1 MKNSVIGIFEIH
13 EIGQSLHNYYL
24 DQRKFELI
32 LPKKAYGKKFG
43 KQVVTKNLKTSK
55 TNCHEENSNNMMNC
69 INNFCAKKLG
79 CTLPWVQ
86 KSGAK
91 CTGKEKFEEFKNLSA
106 KLKGERIGNE
116 LMEEGCPI
124 PDCHQRAWTI
134 DFTENFDNEKGR
146 NESSSEIELTFPH
159 YTPVLVRNEIK
170 LYTFSSWIA
179 DIGGFMGLLLGE
191 SLVSYVLLGTHW
203 MTKLTIQK

>member
-1 MKNSVIGIFEIH
+1 MKNSKIGMFEIH

-24 DQRKFELI
+24 DQRKVEWI
-32 LPKKAYGKKFG
+32 LPNKTYMKKFG

-55 TNCHEENSNNMMNC
+55 TNCHEDNSNNMMNC

-86 KSGAK
+86 ENGTK

-106 KLKGERIGNE
+106 QLKGDSIGNE

-124 PDCHQRAWTI
+124 PNCHQRAWTV
-134 DFTENFDNEKGR
+134 DFTEKFDNVK

-159 YTPVLVRNEIK
+159 YTTVLVRNEIK
-170 LYTFSSWIA
+170 LYTISSFFA
-179 DIGGFMGLLLGE
+179 DIGGFVGLLLGE
-191 SLVSYVLLGTHW
+191 SLVSYVLLGTYW
-203 MTKLTIQK
+203 MKKIMNKK

>member
-1 MKNSVIGIFEIH
+1 MIGIFEIH

-24 DQRKFELI
+24 DQRKFEVI

-55 TNCHEENSNNMMNC
+55 TNCHEDNSNNMMNC

-86 KSGAK
+86 ESGAK

-106 KLKGERIGNE
+106 QLKGDSIENE
-116 LMEEGCPI
+116 LMEKGCPI
-124 PDCHQRAWTI
+124 PNCHRRAWTV
-134 DFTENFDNEKGR
+134 DFTEKFDNVR
-146 NESSSEIELTFPH
+146 NESSSEIELIFPH
-159 YTPVLVRNEIK
+159 YTTVLVRNEIK
-170 LYTFSSWIA
+170 LYTFSSFIA
-179 DIGGFMGLLLGE
+179 DIGGFLGLLLGE

-203 MTKLTIQK
+203 IKKMF